1 VTDPSGPALDF
12 LTAVV
17 PLAAASVDRLD
28 QVPARLRFLFDY
40 SAARALE
47 DSVVRSEAEAAR
59 AVIAAFAEV
68 AAGGPPLA
76 DRETFRAAVGQV
88 KERTGQKGKALLHPI
103 RLALTGES
111 DGLELDLAVPAIERG
126 ALLGRPEGRPLH
138 PPIKGDPVEADL
150 EVRLGVRAIPSAA
163 ERADA
168 FLQAL
173 G

>member
-1 VTDPSGPALDF
+1 VIRG
-12 LTAVV
+12 
-17 PLAAASVDRLD
+17 
-28 QVPARLRFLFDY
+28 FLFDY

-47 DSVVRSEAEAAR
+47 DSTVRSEAEAAR
-59 AVIAAFAEV
+59 PVIAAFADV

-88 KERTGQKGKALLHPI
+88 KDRTGQKGKALLHPI
-103 RLALTGES
+103 RLALTGEP

-126 ALLGRPEGRPLH
+126 AS
-138 PPIKGDPVEADL
+138 
-150 EVRLGVRAIPSAA
+150 VRLGVRPIPGAA
-163 ERADA
+163 ERARS